1 MAALNKNRNTAERIP
16 AMRQFEAGAKL
27 YTGALVALNSSGK
40 AVPASDTAGLTVIGR
55 AEMSAEIG
63 QIVTVKSGCFRY
75 ANSADSAKITAAEI
89 GGVCYVADDQTV
101 GKTGGTNS
109 IAAGIV
115 YDVESKGVWV
125 IVGDVPVAAHTH
137 EIAEHTH
144 EIAEHTH
151 AIADVNGLQAAL
163 DGKANVTQG

>member
-16 AMRQFEAGAKL
+16 AMRQFEAAAKL

-75 ANSADSAKITAAEI
+75 GNSADAAKITAADI

-144 EIAEHTH
+144 EIA
-151 AIADVNGLQAAL
+151 DVTGLQAAL
-163 DGKANVTQG
+163 DGKENVTQG

>member
-1 MAALNKNRNTAERIP
+1 MAALSKNRKTSERVP
-16 AMRQFEAGAKL
+16 ALRQFEAAAKI
-27 YTGALVALNSSGK
+27 YTGALVALNSAGK

-55 AEMSAEIG
+55 AELTAESG
-63 QIVTVKSGCFRY
+63 KMVTVKSGCFRFD
-75 ANSADSAKITAAEI
+75 NSASTAEI
-89 GGVCYVADDQTV
+89 KATEIGKVCYVADDQTV
-101 GKTGGTNS
+101 SKTGGTNN
-109 IAAGIV
+109 IVAGIV

-144 EIAEHTH
+144 